1 MSLDP
6 AAARAGMVRWRN
18 PADRL
23 FHPRPPLDG
32 RRLQQLLA
40 IPPGPRLG
48 QLIDH
53 LTAER
58 AFGRLGGTAATDT
71 AELTEPHAVDEAV
84 AAARLWLDRHGPGAD
99 PDPRRD

>member
-1 MSLDP
+1 MPLDP
-6 AAARAGMVRWRN
+6 AAARAAMERWRN

-40 IPPGPRLG
+40 IPPGPLLG

-53 LTAER
+53 LMAER

-71 AELTEPHAVDEAV
+71 AELTDPQSLEETV
-84 AAARLWLDRHGPGAD
+84 AAARLWLDRRSPGAEA
-99 PDPRRD
+99 DPRRD